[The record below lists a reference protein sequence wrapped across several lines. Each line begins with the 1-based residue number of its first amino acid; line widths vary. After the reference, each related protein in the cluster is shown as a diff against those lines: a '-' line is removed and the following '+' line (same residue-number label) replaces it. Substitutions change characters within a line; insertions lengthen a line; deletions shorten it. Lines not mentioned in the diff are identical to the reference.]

1 MVLRCSRFQGTK
13 LYQKSN
19 IFSTDRPRTEDEQLQ
34 DAIAASLQEQGL
46 TATAPQESGVLAPT
60 SDMSRQYF
68 GPANRSDY
76 DEKSW
81 AMVRTTAKSFDP
93 PPSQRKRDTKV
104 PVFLLCRLE
113 QQKHRLGPLLMIL
126 HAIPAARNFFLL
138 LDGSSPSYGDH
149 KEWWKGEHIVTKA
162 ENPEAWASDYQ
173 DISLVDELQRLVAFL
188 DQTDRS
194 YGTADSLCETH
205 LIKSAW
211 GGDQI
216 LTFYECLY
224 SCASSQ
230 ELPRLWTVVKI
241 ENTSGET
248 RPQEFAILDFRI
260 PEDTPE
266 VLRNL
271 YSQWDNLFWIHQE
284 NGWPG
289 WQGRQDERLPQI
301 ASIQTPAQI
310 MTMRIQVDG
319 TGSAVEVPEV
329 LYIDRYLESNVDK
342 ARTMQHTMF
351 RMWRACDAAREKEIE
366 VSQWKNP
373 ETGQAV
379 DKTKLTK
386 KVIQRSEDEIWR
398 IRANALWR
406 LYEESIGTE
415 GQIPFL
421 PDELNHLAQLNED
434 EDKAVKHFQAKICRA
449 EATLARIDRKLA
461 SESFCVLLPCL
472 LASERITDILAG
484 IRTEKKACC
493 ALLEKLNKTL
503 TVPSEDADLNPTH
516 KYSLRGVI
524 TSPYVLYMC
533 VRKQRESSNQPNE
546 NGNDDQSYDQWYKTS
561 WVSDGANVVQHVVRL
576 SLADSFHLLSVLII
590 DSLVRRR
597 LSRTFRKQCS
607 PKSMQMAA
615 EPQFWY
621 MQPMRP
627 LMNNLSPCLPR
638 FK

>member
-1 MVLRCSRFQGTK
+1 M
-13 LYQKSN
+13 
-19 IFSTDRPRTEDEQLQ
+19 FSTDRPRTEDEQLQ

-46 TATAPQESGVLAPT
+46 TTATAPQESGVLAAT
-60 SDMSRQYF
+60 NDMNRQYF
-68 GPANRSDY
+68 GPANRPNY

-93 PPSQRKRDTKV
+93 PPSQRKREMKV

-113 QQKHRLGPLLMIL
+113 QQRKHRLGPLLMVL

-149 KEWWKGEHIVTKA
+149 KEWWKGEHIFAKA
-162 ENPEAWASDYQ
+162 QNPAAWAAEYQ

-205 LIKSAW
+205 LIKSTW

-224 SCASSQ
+224 GCASPQ
-230 ELPRLWTVVKI
+230 QLPRLWTFVKI

-260 PEDTPE
+260 PEDTLD

-271 YSQWDNLFWIHQE
+271 HSQWDNLFWIHQE

-289 WQGRQDERLPQI
+289 WQGRQDEKLPQI

-319 TGSAVEVPEV
+319 TGSAFEVPEI

-351 RMWRACDAAREKEIE
+351 RMWRACDVAREKEIA
-366 VSQWKNP
+366 VSQWKDP
-373 ETGQAV
+373 ATGQVV
-379 DKTKLTK
+379 DRTQLAK
-386 KVIQRSEDEIWR
+386 KVIKRSEDEIWR
-398 IRANALWR
+398 IRSNALWR
-406 LYEESIGTE
+406 LHEESIGTE
-415 GQIPFL
+415 AQIPFL

-434 EDKAVKHFQAKICRA
+434 EDKAVKHFQAKIGLA

-461 SESFCVLLPCL
+461 SKLFCDSLSWRVKISASVPFWPLMSVWLIISQESVKRRGPAALCSRNSTGPSRCL
-472 LASERITDILAG
+472 AKMPSSIL
-484 IRTEKKACC
+484 RT
-493 ALLEKLNKTL
+493 
-503 TVPSEDADLNPTH
+503 S
-516 KYSLRGVI
+516 I
-524 TSPYVLYMC
+524 LYG
-533 VRKQRESSNQPNE
+533 ESSRRRTCSTCVYGSSESRATSAMGMATMIELTISGTRLPGSQTARPLC
-546 NGNDDQSYDQWYKTS
+546 SKWY
-561 WVSDGANVVQHVVRL
+561 VFPV
-576 SLADSFHLLSVLII
+576 
-590 DSLVRRR
+590 DSLQSH
-597 LSRTFRKQCS
+597 LC
-607 PKSMQMAA
+607 
-615 EPQFWY
+615 
-621 MQPMRP
+621 
-627 LMNNLSPCLPR
+627 
-638 FK
+638 